1 MLATLQI
8 ADTLMSLMWT
18 LLRVGAM
25 ITIAP
30 LFGAMYVPL
39 RIRLGI
45 AVVMAFT
52 LMNIGPGTPELEPL
66 SGAGILVIAQELSIG
81 IALGFMLKLAVEAA
95 LVAGQLV
102 STGMGLSFATVVDPQ
117 SGGTPLLG
125 RFYLIVATLLLLAT
139 NAHLTLLALL
149 AQSFMLVPVG
159 SGGLSAAGAR
169 DVVDF
174 AALMFAGAL
183 HLALPAIIAIL
194 MVNVAFGVVS
204 RAAPTLNLFAVG
216 FPVTLLMGFVVM
228 ALSVRSQGAV
238 WDVQLTSAFDAML
251 RLLGGP

>member
-8 ADTLMSLMWT
+8 ADTLMALMWT
-18 LLRVGAM
+18 LLRVGAL

-45 AVVMAFT
+45 AVVLSVA
-52 LMNIGPGTPELEPL
+52 LMNIGPAAPDLEPL
-66 SGAGILVIAQELSIG
+66 SAAGILVIAQELAIG

-139 NAHLTLLALL
+139 NAHLTLVALL
-149 AQSFMLVPVG
+149 AQSFVLVPIG
-159 SGGLSAAGAR
+159 TGGLSPAGAR

-228 ALSVRSQGAV
+228 ALSVRGQGVV
-238 WDVQLTSAFDAML
+238 WDAQLTGAFAAMS
-251 RLLGGP
+251 RLLGVP